1 MNNYPN
7 KIKIGVCGG
16 AHEPYDPGLS
26 KQSYIIGQEIAT
38 LGATLVT
45 GATYGYPYEAA
56 KGATEA
62 GGISLGISP
71 ADGKTNHG
79 TEYKMPYD
87 VFDPIVYTGVGF
99 QGRNVVIIRSSDA
112 VIFVGG
118 GSGTLNEFT
127 TSFRLGRPLGVLK
140 GSGAI
145 SEHLDTI
152 MKICERSSAA
162 PPLFHDEDPV
172 KLVHDVH
179 EAVKKYIEILNTKI
193 TQAGKHGSEGKD

>member
-1 MNNYPN
+1 MNYPN

-16 AHEPYDPGLS
+16 AHEPYDPELS
-26 KQSYIIGQEIAT
+26 KQSYIIGQEIAK
-38 LGATLVT
+38 LGCTIVT
-45 GATYGYPYEAA
+45 GATHGYPYESA

-62 GGISLGISP
+62 GGVSLGISP

-79 TEYKMPYD
+79 TEYKLPYD

-99 QGRNVVIIRSSDA
+99 QGRNIVIIRSCDA

-127 TSFRLGRPLGVLK
+127 AAFRLGRPLGILK

-145 SEHLDTI
+145 SDNLDTI
-152 MKICERSSAA
+152 VDICTRSSA
-162 PPLFHDEDPV
+162 PPPIFHDTDPV
-172 KLVHDVH
+172 KLVHDTH
-179 EAVKKYIEILNTKI
+179 AAIKKYIEILNTKI
-193 TQAGKHGSEGKD
+193 VQAGKHGSEGTD